1 MSCSFTTTWSLSAA
15 LLLFNGR
22 RGGHPTTGQPR
33 RPPFSVDLKLR
44 LFFSFVRFDRSL
56 SNNSLTIFSFVV
68 LFTLLSLLPLF
79 LVTGTRSDR
88 RCRRHPVIS
97 SCVCLSL
104 FYSLPF
110 SCSGLFDEPHKH
122 STAIVS
128 CSTANRTGSS
138 DFWPGRRGD
147 ESAALTSASSGH
159 LSIHSL
165 HRGAAGAAGA
175 TAARPTEKIGEREWI
190 EQQQQQQ
197 PTLERVTLLPQADP
211 TVYSW
216 TS

>member
-15 LLLFNGR
+15 LSLFNGR

-97 SCVCLSL
+97 SCVCLS
-104 FYSLPF
+104 FSVSL
-110 SCSGLFDEPHKH
+110 LL
-122 STAIVS
+122 
-128 CSTANRTGSS
+128 SS
-138 DFWPGRRGD
+138 FFLLGTFRR
-147 ESAALTSASSGH
+147 ATQTQHGH
-159 LSIHSL
+159 CLMFN
-165 HRGAAGAAGA
+165 G
-175 TAARPTEKIGEREWI
+175 
-190 EQQQQQQ
+190 Q
-197 PTLERVTLLPQADP
+197 PDRL
-211 TVYSW
+211 
-216 TS
+216 